1 MHDFF
6 TAFGKTRVFVQKKP
20 EGYGLVCH
28 RVIREICKAVG
39 IKDIYAK
46 VEGSTKNVQHVA
58 KAFMVGLL
66 QQVIAHEL
74 RLGYIPLLYRFSE
87 CFHLFTQIVV
97 FRNRLKRL
105 PKKPNCTLLNS
116 AKNATIFL
124 KLWLNHPKSRQLNP
138 LMTWI

>member
-74 RLGYIPLLYRFSE
+74 CLEYFPLLYRFSE
-87 CFHLFTQIVV
+87 CFHLFTQFVV
-97 FRNRLKRL
+97 FRNPLKRL

>member
-6 TAFGKTRVFVQKKP
+6 SAFGKTRVFVQKKP

-66 QQVIAHEL
+66 QQVIAHEIICL
-74 RLGYIPLLYRFSE
+74 EYFQYS
-87 CFHLFTQIVV
+87 IV
-97 FRNRLKRL
+97 FIY
-105 PKKPNCTLLNS
+105 S
-116 AKNATIFL
+116 
-124 KLWLNHPKSRQLNP
+124 PKS
-138 LMTWI
+138 